1 LRDDPA
7 RIRHPDTV
15 PYAVLATFGRRGS
28 RVTAYSEGMQA
39 FESFVAERYLKTR
52 KKGAFVRTLTRYARW
67 GIGLGVF
74 VLVVVQAL
82 MNGFKEEIQANLF
95 TATGHFT
102 VAFFTGDLPDTGKAL
117 GAIRATPGVVAAS
130 PMRFERGLLKSTIG
144 AAPVEAVAVKAIEPG
159 TAHGTSSIFDSLQPK
174 PVEQMQ
180 EGELLVGRELAKSIG
195 LRLGDTVGIAFMR
208 PDLGLSGLQPRMVAF
223 KIAGLFE
230 SHISEYDQRWVF
242 IHLADA
248 KRLAQTEQ
256 AEFIEVRASSVDAID
271 TVKSAAMRALNG
283 EANKGPYLATDLRDI
298 NRALFSA
305 LKFQKLLFAIILAF
319 IVVLAAFNIVA
330 ILVLFITEKRRD
342 LGVLLALGATP
353 RQVQRIFELQGVR
366 ICAVGTAWG
375 MGLAVPACWIAD
387 RWKLI
392 KLPPALYDF
401 ITYVPF
407 KLSIFDLVIVAVFP
421 LLVAWAA
428 ARYPARRAAKLNP
441 VDALRAE

>member
-1 LRDDPA
+1 
-7 RIRHPDTV
+7 
-15 PYAVLATFGRRGS
+15 
-28 RVTAYSEGMQA
+28 MQA
-39 FESFVAERYLKTR
+39 FEAFVAQRYLKTR

-82 MNGFKEEIQANLF
+82 MNGFKDEIQANLF

-102 VAFFTGDLPDTGKAL
+102 VAFFSGDLPDTQKSLATL
-117 GAIRATPGVVAAS
+117 RATPGVVAAS
-130 PMRFERGLLKSTIG
+130 PMRFERGLLKSPVA
-144 AAPVEAVAVKAIEPG
+144 AAPVEAVMVKAIEPAS
-159 TAHGTSSIFDSLQPK
+159 AHGTSSIFDNLQPL
-174 PVEQMQ
+174 PVEQLK
-180 EGELLVGRELAKSIG
+180 EGELLVGRELAKGIG
-195 LRLGDTVGIAFMR
+195 LRLGDTVGITFMR
-208 PDLGLSGLQPRMVAF
+208 LDLGLAGLQPRVMAF
-223 KIAGLFE
+223 KVAGFFE
-230 SHISEYDQRWVF
+230 SHISEYDQHWVF
-242 IHLADA
+242 IHLEDS
-248 KRLAQTEQ
+248 KRLAQSDQ
-256 AEFIEVRASSVDAID
+256 AEFIEVRAASIEAID
-271 TVKSAAMRALNG
+271 TAKPAALRALNG
-283 EANKGPYLATDLRDI
+283 EAKGPYLATDLRDT

-353 RQVQRIFELQGVR
+353 RQIQRIFELQGVR

-375 MGLAVPACWIAD
+375 MGLAVPACWIMD
-387 RWKLI
+387 HWKLV

-407 KLSIFDLVIVAVFP
+407 KLSLLDLAMVGIFP

-428 ARYPARRAAKLNP
+428 SRYPARRAAEVNP

>member
-1 LRDDPA
+1 
-7 RIRHPDTV
+7 
-15 PYAVLATFGRRGS
+15 
-28 RVTAYSEGMQA
+28 MKA
-39 FESFVAERYLKTR
+39 FEAFVAERYLKTR

-82 MNGFKEEIQANLF
+82 MNGFRDEIQSTLF

-102 VAFFTGDLPDTGKAL
+102 VAFFTGDLPDTAKAL
-117 GAIRATPGVVAAS
+117 AAIRATPGVAAAS
-130 PMRFERGLLKSTIG
+130 PTRFEKGLLKSTNG
-144 AAPVEAVAVKAIEPG
+144 AAPVEAVAVKAIDPAS
-159 TAHGTSSIFDSLQPK
+159 AHGTSSIFDSLQPK
-174 PVEQMQ
+174 PVEQLE

-195 LRLGDTVGIAFMR
+195 LHLGDSVGIAFMR
-208 PDLGLSGLQPRMVAF
+208 PDLGLSGIQPRMMAF
-223 KIAGLFE
+223 KVGGIFE
-230 SHISEYDQRWVF
+230 SHSSEYDQRWVF

-256 AEFIEVRASSVDAID
+256 AEYIEVRATSIDAIE
-271 TVKSAAMRALNG
+271 TVKPAALQALNG
-283 EANKGPYLATDLRDI
+283 EAKGPYLATDLRDA

-305 LKFQKLLFAIILAF
+305 LKFQKFLFAIILAF

-353 RQVQRIFELQGVR
+353 RQIQHIFELQGVR

-375 MGLAVPACWIAD
+375 MGLAVPACWIAN
-387 RWKLI
+387 RWKLV

-407 KLSIFDLVIVAVFP
+407 RLSLLDLALVATFP

-428 ARYPARRAAKLNP
+428 SRYPARRAAEVNP

>member
-1 LRDDPA
+1 
-7 RIRHPDTV
+7 
-15 PYAVLATFGRRGS
+15 
-28 RVTAYSEGMQA
+28 MQA
-39 FESFVAERYLKTR
+39 FEAFVAERYLKTR

-82 MNGFKEEIQANLF
+82 MNGFREEIQANLF

-102 VAFFTGDLPDTGKAL
+102 VNFFTGDFPDTPKAL
-117 GAIRATPGVVAAS
+117 ATLRATPGVVAAS
-130 PMRFERGLLKSTIG
+130 PMRLERGLLRSSNG
-144 AAPVEAVAVKAIEPG
+144 AAPVEGVAVKGIDPA
-159 TAHGTSSIFDSLQPK
+159 TAHGTSSIFDSLQPM
-174 PVEQMQ
+174 PVERMQ
-180 EGELLVGRELAKSIG
+180 EGELLVGRELARNIG
-195 LRLGDTVGIAFMR
+195 LRLGDNVGIAFMR
-208 PDLGLSGLQPRMVAF
+208 PELGLSGIQPRMMGFKVAGIF
-223 KIAGLFE
+223 D

-242 IHLADA
+242 IHLEDA
-248 KRLAQTEQ
+248 KRLAQTSQ
-256 AEFIEVRASSVDAID
+256 AEFIEVRASSVDAIE
-271 TVKSAAMRALNG
+271 TVKPAALSALNG
-283 EANKGPYLATDLRDI
+283 EAKRLYMATDLRDA
-298 NRALFSA
+298 NRSLFSA

-330 ILVLFITEKRRD
+330 ILVLFIAEKRRD

-353 RQVQRIFELQGVR
+353 RQIQRIFELQGVR

-375 MGLAVPACWIAD
+375 MGLAVPACWILD
-387 RWKLI
+387 RWKLV

-407 KLSIFDLVIVAVFP
+407 KLSVWDLAAVAIFP

-428 ARYPARRAAKLNP
+428 SRYPARRAAELNP

>member
-1 LRDDPA
+1 
-7 RIRHPDTV
+7 
-15 PYAVLATFGRRGS
+15 
-28 RVTAYSEGMQA
+28 MKA
-39 FESFVAERYLKTR
+39 FEAFVAERYLKTR

-102 VAFFTGDLPDTGKAL
+102 VAFFSGDLPDTPKAL
-117 GAIRATPGVVAAS
+117 TAIRATPGVVAAS
-130 PMRFERGLLKSTIG
+130 PMRFERGLLRSPNG
-144 AAPVEAVAVKAIEPG
+144 AAPVEAVAVKAIDPAS
-159 TAHGTSSIFDSLQPK
+159 AHGTSSIFDSLQPA
-174 PVEQMQ
+174 PVEQMK
-180 EGELLVGRELAKSIG
+180 EGELLVGGELARSIG

-208 PDLGLSGLQPRMVAF
+208 LDLGLAGLQPRMVAF
-223 KIAGLFE
+223 KVAGFFE
-230 SHISEYDQRWVF
+230 SHISEYDQHWVF
-242 IHLADA
+242 IHLEDA
-248 KRLAQTEQ
+248 KRLAQTDQ
-256 AEFIEVRASSVDAID
+256 AEFIEVRAASIEAIN
-271 TVKSAAMRALNG
+271 TAKPAALHALNG
-283 EANKGPYLATDLRDI
+283 GAKGPYLSTDLRDT

-305 LKFQKLLFAIILAF
+305 LKFQKLLFAIILAL

-342 LGVLLALGATP
+342 LGLLLALGATP
-353 RQVQRIFELQGVR
+353 HQIQRIFELQGVR

-375 MGLAVPACWIAD
+375 MGLAVPICWIAD
-387 RWKLI
+387 RWKLV

-407 KLSIFDLVIVAVFP
+407 KLSFFDLAVVAIFP

-428 ARYPARRAAKLNP
+428 SRYPARSAAEVNP

>member
-1 LRDDPA
+1 
-7 RIRHPDTV
+7 
-15 PYAVLATFGRRGS
+15 
-28 RVTAYSEGMQA
+28 MKA
-39 FESFVAERYLKTR
+39 FEAFVAERYLKTR

-82 MNGFKEEIQANLF
+82 MNGFKDEIQANLF

-102 VAFFTGDLPDTGKAL
+102 IAFFSGDLPDTAKTLATL
-117 GAIRATPGVVAAS
+117 RATPGVVAAS
-130 PMRFERGLLKSTIG
+130 PMRFERALLKSSLA
-144 AAPVEAVAVKAIEPG
+144 AAPVEAVMVKAIDPAS
-159 TAHGTSSIFDSLQPK
+159 AHGTSSIFDNLQPA
-174 PVEQMQ
+174 PVEKLQ
-180 EGELLVGRELAKSIG
+180 EGELLVGRELAKGIG
-195 LRLGDTVGIAFMR
+195 LRLGDTVGMTFMR
-208 PDLGLSGLQPRMVAF
+208 MDLGLAGLQPRMVAF
-223 KIAGLFE
+223 KVAGFFE
-230 SHISEYDQRWVF
+230 SHISEYDQHWVF
-242 IHLADA
+242 IHLEDS
-248 KRLAQTEQ
+248 KRLAQSDQ
-256 AEFIEVRASSVDAID
+256 AEFIEVRATSIEAID
-271 TVKSAAMRALNG
+271 TAKPAALKALNG
-283 EANKGPYLATDLRDI
+283 DAKGPYLSTDLRDT

-353 RQVQRIFELQGVR
+353 RQIQRIFELQGVR

-375 MGLAVPACWIAD
+375 MGLAIPTCWIAD
-387 RWKLI
+387 HWKLV

-407 KLSIFDLVIVAVFP
+407 KLSLFDLAMVAIFP

-428 ARYPARRAAKLNP
+428 SRYPARRAAEVNP

>member
-1 LRDDPA
+1 
-7 RIRHPDTV
+7 
-15 PYAVLATFGRRGS
+15 
-28 RVTAYSEGMQA
+28 MKA
-39 FESFVAERYLKTR
+39 FEAFVAERYLKTR
-52 KKGAFVRTLTRYARW
+52 RKGAFVRTLTRYARW

-102 VAFFTGDLPDTGKAL
+102 VAFFTGDLPDTPMAL
-117 GAIRATPGVVAAS
+117 NAIRATPGVVAAS
-130 PMRFERGLLKSTIG
+130 PMRFERGLLKSSNS
-144 AAPVEAVAVKAIEPG
+144 AAPVEAVMVKAIDPA
-159 TAHGTSSIFDSLQPK
+159 TAHGTSSIFDSLQPR
-174 PVEQMQ
+174 PVEQLQ
-180 EGELLVGRELAKSIG
+180 EGELLVGRELAKSVG
-195 LRLGDTVGIAFMR
+195 LRQGDNVGIAFMR
-208 PDLGLSGLQPRMVAF
+208 VELGLSGLQPRMVAF
-223 KIAGLFE
+223 KVAGLFE

-242 IHLADA
+242 IHLKDA
-248 KRLAQTEQ
+248 QRLAQTDQ
-256 AEFIEVRASSVDAID
+256 AEFIEVRATSIDAIE
-271 TVKSAAMRALNG
+271 TVKPAALRTLNRD
-283 EANKGPYLATDLRDI
+283 AKGPYLATDLRDA

-353 RQVQRIFELQGVR
+353 RQIQHIFELQGVR

-387 RWKLI
+387 HWKLV

-407 KLSIFDLVIVAVFP
+407 KLSILDLAMVAVFP

-428 ARYPARRAAKLNP
+428 SRYPARRAAEVNP